1 MAEEVTQ
8 SLGGAQK
15 IVSWIPDIGQL
26 EFGLAFDYD
35 CALMF
40 FPLEGSILVKPT
52 VKRLLIVKRL
62 WILKDI
68 GYFKRIELLIYKDCE
83 TFKVI

>member
-1 MAEEVTQ
+1 MDGWR
-8 SLGGAQK
+8 L
-15 IVSWIPDIGQL
+15 I
-26 EFGLAFDYD
+26 FAFDCD
-35 CALMF
+35 CALIF
-40 FPLEGSILVKPT
+40 SLLKEENILVDSI

-68 GYFKRIELLIYKDCE
+68 GYFKRIEFLICKDCG

>member
-1 MAEEVTQ
+1 MD
-8 SLGGAQK
+8 
-15 IVSWIPDIGQL
+15 SWRL
-26 EFGLAFDYD
+26 TFAFDCD
-35 CALMF
+35 CALIF
-40 FPLEGSILVKPT
+40 SLLKEESVLVEPT

-68 GYFKRIELLIYKDCE
+68 GHFIEIEILRICKDCG